1 MARRDERG
9 DRPPSIHISYV
20 PFGKNGRRGPS
31 WRRPMRPVIAL
42 KVHAVAGD
50 GGGEKK
56 KTGLSLKA
64 SHEEG
69 DGATLCWTLGGR
81 GRGLKWS
88 LLARALAWRH
98 RRSDP
103 ETRRSLQ
110 QKIRPPAQRRTHL
123 TASNFENRLSLC
135 LLHGVPMGRRSL
147 PWIRSD
153 TQSRRLCCRAPLKRL
168 QPVQIAGEPQ
178 NHLHRTSNVLLSA
191 ICSLQR
197 SQKTCET

>member
-1 MARRDERG
+1 MIAHHPSKSLMFPLGKRTP
-9 DRPPSIHISYV
+9 RPELASSGAGGNRIKSSR
-20 PFGKNGRRGPS
+20 GRRR
-31 WRRPMRPVIAL
+31 WR
-42 KVHAVAGD
+42 
-50 GGGEKK
+50 EKK
-56 KTGLSLKA
+56 KTVLSLKA

-81 GRGLKWS
+81 DRGLKWS

-103 ETRRSLQ
+103 ETWRSLQ

-135 LLHGVPMGRRSL
+135 LLHGIPIGQRSL

-153 TQSRRLCCRAPLKRL
+153 TQSRRLRAPLKRL
-168 QPVQIAGEPQ
+168 HLVQIAGEPQ
-178 NHLHRTSNVLLSA
+178 NHLHRTENVLLSA
-191 ICSLQR
+191 IC
-197 SQKTCET
+197 